1 MKYYSKEFRIFLTG
15 LLTGYRK
22 MLEQS
27 LAANTDI
34 NYHLLANDTKKQID
48 EAAKILKPTA
58 FNSTDKD
65 FKKLQEDTEEYL
77 RQMEKEY
84 QEKEAELAKRYR
96 KKDEDLQ
103 EREESLEKSYR
114 KKDEDL
120 REKEENL
127 ESDYQKKEKILRESI
142 DAQVK
147 ARVEQEQKEQEKKIR
162 SELAKQFEQEKKT
175 MISVE
180 LLPKVLQE
188 FLVANNYVSTAVP
201 PVVPA
206 ATAPTVTNAS
216 PVVSAANTVPAVPTA
231 NVATT
236 AKAVTASNAAEQKT
250 EEAPAEEG
258 DDGFITP
265 DPKDNIG

>member
-1 MKYYSKEFRIFLTG
+1 MKYYSKEFRLFLTG

-58 FNSTDKD
+58 FNSTDKS
-65 FKKLQEDTEEYL
+65 FQKLQEDTEEYL
-77 RQMEKEY
+77 RQIEMDYREKE
-84 QEKEAELAKRYR
+84 EN
-96 KKDEDLQ
+96 
-103 EREESLEKSYR
+103 LEKSYR
-114 KKDEDL
+114 KKDEELRERKESLEKDL
-120 REKEENL
+120 RKKDEELQEREENL
-127 ESDYQKKEKILRESI
+127 EKSYQKKEKNLRESI
-142 DAQVK
+142 DVQVK
-147 ARVEQEQKEQEKKIR
+147 ARVEQEQKKQEEKIR

-188 FLVANNYVSTAVP
+188 FLVANNYVSTAVSP
-201 PVVPA
+201 VVPAATSPTVASASPVVPA
-206 ATAPTVTNAS
+206 ATA
-216 PVVSAANTVPAVPTA
+216 A

-236 AKAVTASNAAEQKT
+236 AKAVTSPTAAVAAEQQT
-250 EEAPAEEG
+250 EEAQADE
-258 DDGFITP
+258 DDGFDNNTNP
-265 DPKDNIG
+265 NDNIV

>member
-1 MKYYSKEFRIFLTG
+1 MKYYSKEFRLFLTG

-84 QEKEAELAKRYR
+84 REK
-96 KKDEDLQ
+96 
-103 EREESLEKSYR
+103 EESLEKDHR
-114 KKDEDL
+114 KKEEEL
-120 REKEENL
+120 REREENLEKKCRKKNEELQEKEENL
-127 ESDYQKKEKILRESI
+127 ESNYQKKEKTLRESI

-147 ARVEQEQKEQEKKIR
+147 ARVEQERKEQEEKIR
-162 SELAKQFEQEKKT
+162 SELTRQFEQEKKT

-188 FLVANNYVSTAVP
+188 FLVANNYVPTAVP

-206 ATAPTVTNAS
+206 ATSPTVASAS
-216 PVVSAANTVPAVPTA
+216 PVVPAATAA
-231 NVATT
+231 NVAT
-236 AKAVTASNAAEQKT
+236 AAEAVTAPTAAVAAEQQT
-250 EEAPAEEG
+250 EEAQADE
-258 DDGFITP
+258 DDGFDNNTNP
-265 DPKDNIG
+265 NDNIV

>member
-1 MKYYSKEFRIFLTG
+1 MKYYSKEFRLFLTG

-48 EAAKILKPTA
+48 EATKILKPTA
-58 FNSTDKD
+58 FNSTDKS
-65 FKKLQEDTEEYL
+65 FQKLQEDTEEYL

-84 QEKEAELAKRYR
+84 QEKEAELEKRYR

-127 ESDYQKKEKILRESI
+127 ESNYQKKEKNLRESI

-147 ARVEQEQKEQEKKIR
+147 ARVEQEQNKQEEKIR
-162 SELAKQFEQEKKT
+162 CELA
-175 MISVE
+175 
-180 LLPKVLQE
+180 
-188 FLVANNYVSTAVP
+188 
-201 PVVPA
+201 
-206 ATAPTVTNAS
+206 
-216 PVVSAANTVPAVPTA
+216 
-231 NVATT
+231 
-236 AKAVTASNAAEQKT
+236 
-250 EEAPAEEG
+250 
-258 DDGFITP
+258 
-265 DPKDNIG
+265 